1 MAERS
6 GPPPTPRGHDAYE
19 AVSALQKAIRRSDPE
34 AAAYWALELSG
45 RHGHWLWKRLKTIA
59 IEDCSPEA
67 TGLVGDVR
75 ALHEQWAAS
84 RGGDVL
90 AVVRA
95 AVALA
100 IAPKSR
106 VCNSLLLV
114 LSEADYRREV
124 PDEALDQHTLRG
136 KRMGRGR
143 EHFAQEA
150 SRLVP
155 WDGDLAEV
163 EADLRERCR
172 SKWPEGENR

>member
-1 MAERS
+1 MTERS

-19 AVSALQKAIRRSDPE
+19 AVSSLQKAVRRSDPE
-34 AAAYWALELSG
+34 AAAYWALELAAG
-45 RHGHWLWKRLKTIA
+45 NGHWLWKRLKVIA
-59 IEDCSPEA
+59 IEDVSPEA
-67 TGLVGDVR
+67 TGIVADVR
-75 ALHEQWAAS
+75 ALHEQWRDSKGA
-84 RGGDVL
+84 DIL

-114 LSEADYRREV
+114 LSDADYRQEV

-143 EHFAQEA
+143 
-150 SRLVP
+150 
-155 WDGDLAEV
+155 
-163 EADLRERCR
+163 
-172 SKWPEGENR
+172 